1 MSEIWQRVIILRVT
15 NVLAAKICFWQFP
28 SFLFEI
34 QRYVNI
40 ESYYEILIHNAKI
53 FVPNWLDCRKATKMN
68 LALAS

>member
-15 NVLAAKICFWQFP
+15 NVLAAKICFLQFP

-53 FVPNWLDCRKATKMN
+53 FVPN
-68 LALAS
+68 